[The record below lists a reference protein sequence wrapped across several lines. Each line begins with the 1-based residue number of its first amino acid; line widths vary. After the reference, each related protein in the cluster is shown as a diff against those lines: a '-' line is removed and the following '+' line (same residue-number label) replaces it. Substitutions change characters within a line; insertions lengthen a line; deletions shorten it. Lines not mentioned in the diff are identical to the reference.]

1 MNTRTKGYLIGAV
14 AAAAYGMNPL
24 FALPLYAD
32 GMTPASVL
40 LFRYL
45 VAIAIIWCMI
55 HFEGGSFATSR
66 RNGFQLVV
74 MGVLMAISSIT
85 LFASYR
91 YMDAG
96 IASTLLFVYPILVA
110 VIMAVFFREKATA
123 SMTLCIVLAIA
134 GIGLLYKASDGTT
147 IDATGTAL
155 VMVSALSYAIYI
167 VAVNQT
173 SLRSLSSL
181 VVTFYV
187 LVYGAVLLAG
197 MALADGSI
205 SRPGHWYM
213 WGNVVALALFPTA
226 ISFAGTTKAIQYVGS
241 TPTAVL
247 GALEPLTAV
256 FFGVT
261 VFGEKLTVRDCI
273 GIVLIITAVTI
284 VVTRRR

>member
-14 AAAAYGMNPL
+14 AAAAYGMNPI

-66 RNGFQLVV
+66 RNGFQLVL

-197 MALADGSI
+197 MTLADGSI
-205 SRPGHWYM
+205 SLPGHW
-213 WGNVVALALFPTA
+213 FPTA